1 MVKNPPTC
9 GRRRRDGS
17 IPGSG
22 RSSRGGDG
30 NPPQHSS
37 LESSLD
43 RGATVA
49 VRGVPKGQTHLA
61 QQLEPPAPRFRSSG
75 LRASGPGFQACRLPE
90 PHRQPPGAPASRCRT
105 LGLLSLII
113 RNSTYTRSPLT
124 SACLPACLSVCL
136 SIYLSLLL
144 ALFLW
149 RPLIKAVTL
158 FCMIQYRI

>member
-1 MVKNPPTC
+1 MVKNSPTC
-9 GRRRRDGS
+9 RRWRRDGS

-43 RGATVA
+43 RGATAA
-49 VRGVPKGQTHLA
+49 VCGVTKGQTHLA

-105 LGLLSLII
+105 VGLLSLHNQTHNLYQISFNI
-113 RNSTYTRSPLT
+113 RL
-124 SACLPACLSVCL
+124 LACLSVCL

-144 ALFLW
+144 VLFLW